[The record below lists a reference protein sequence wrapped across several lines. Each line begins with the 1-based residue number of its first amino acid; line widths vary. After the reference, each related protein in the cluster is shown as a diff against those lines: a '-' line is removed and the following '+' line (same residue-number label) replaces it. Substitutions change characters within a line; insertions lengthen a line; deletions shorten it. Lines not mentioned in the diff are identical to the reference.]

1 MQNPPPVQT
10 SSQPPAQVAKS
21 STGLD
26 ENVAALLSYVVG
38 WITGLIFF
46 MIEKDSRLVRF
57 HAMQSLILSGGGMV
71 IIIALWIFIF
81 VASLI
86 VGQISGLLSF
96 LLTTVLGLVAGVA
109 GLAILIGAIIS
120 LIKAY
125 QGQYF
130 KLPVVGNL
138 AEKYSAK

>member
-1 MQNPPPVQT
+1 
-10 SSQPPAQVAKS
+10 
-21 STGLD
+21 
-26 ENVAALLSYVVG
+26 
-38 WITGLIFF
+38 
-46 MIEKDSRLVRF
+46 
-57 HAMQSLILSGGGMV
+57 
-71 IIIALWIFIF
+71 
-81 VASLI
+81 
-86 VGQISGLLSF
+86 
-96 LLTTVLGLVAGVA
+96 LVAGVL